1 MLFVKFL
8 GILRLLSLVAIP
20 VVHGFVPQSGKVSLA
35 PPSKS
40 SRNSCLHVLEH
51 SFQDSALTLA
61 DGSSVVS
68 ELLGAVLLLTI
79 GAFAYANAVYTPEIL
94 ENSTQVRLQ
103 LRETQVRKLLV
114 VVQNHDANGL
124 DLEELRRPL
133 EESFGMTIEEYVAN
147 VTTKKMEVT
156 SADESLAEVLK
167 SVRR

>member
-8 GILRLLSLVAIP
+8 GILRLLSLVAISI
-20 VVHGFVPQSGKVSLA
+20 VHGFVPQSGKVSPA

-40 SRNSCLHVLEH
+40 SRNICLHTLDH

-61 DGSSVVS
+61 GGSSVVP

-94 ENSTQVRLQ
+94 GNSTQMRLQ

-114 VVQNHDANGL
+114 LVQNHDANGL

-133 EESFGMTIEEYVAN
+133 EETFAMTIEEYVAN
-147 VTTKKMEVT
+147 VTAKKMEVT

-167 SVRR
+167 SVCR